1 MNYIECIARPGR
13 RLIALAG
20 LVLIVG
26 LALLPTHAQAQVP
39 TVVCA
44 NVLSDTGA
52 DSDNDGFTDFQECT
66 GITTIGTTPVIFP
79 WCGSTANADGVL
91 PTRDRCMDPNSKDLF
106 AIMQPAA
113 AGSLLPAVQSPG
125 STTPFNPFLPF
136 TAYGINFLGLN
147 SLGVAVHKLS
157 PLEAALDRTVA
168 AAVAGL
174 PAPKA
179 IKVAES
185 TDLNGTILGNCQ
197 YGLPS
202 GLDGCVIFTART
214 RNFINSSCG
223 SSTIQTPGGATTTAQ
238 EVLWAYSTFLVLHE
252 AGHSL
257 GGLTGEYNSRFGGYH
272 YKPGAGLVMEQAVTY
287 TVKGGKCTFYIA
299 PNWNLTLDPQSV
311 RLK

>member
-1 MNYIECIARPGR
+1 MNYRECITRPGR
-13 RLIALAG
+13 IALAG
-20 LVLIVG
+20 LVLILGV
-26 LALLPTHAQAQVP
+26 ALLPTQAQAQVP

-44 NVLSDTGA
+44 NVLTDTGA

-66 GITTIGTTPVIFP
+66 GITTIGTTPVVFP
-79 WCGSTANADGVL
+79 WCGTANADGVL

-106 AIMQPAA
+106 AIVQPAA

-168 AAVAGL
+168 AAVSGL

-179 IKVAES
+179 VKITES
-185 TDLNGTILGNCQ
+185 TDVNGVILGNCQ
-197 YGLPS
+197 YGTPS
-202 GLDGCVIFTART
+202 GLDGCIIYTQRT
-214 RNFINSSCG
+214 QNFITSTCG
-223 SSTIQTPGGATTTAQ
+223 SATIQTPSSADPMT
-238 EVLWAYSTFLVLHE
+238 VRDVVWAYSTYLILHE
-252 AGHSL
+252 TGHSL
-257 GGLTGEYNSRFGGYH
+257 GGLTGDYNSRFGGYH

-287 TVKGGKCTFYIA
+287 AVKGGKCTFYIS
-299 PNWNLTLDPQSV
+299 PNWNLTLDPPSV